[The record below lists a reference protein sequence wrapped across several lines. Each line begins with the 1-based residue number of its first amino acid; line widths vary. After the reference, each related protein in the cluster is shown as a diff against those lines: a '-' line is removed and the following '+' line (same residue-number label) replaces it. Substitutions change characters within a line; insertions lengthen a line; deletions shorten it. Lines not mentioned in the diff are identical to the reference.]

1 MITTQVKR
9 VKDPKLMVAVLDLLK
24 RHYRSGYEVSK
35 PRASLTYTLQVNGTD
50 EEKFLE
56 DFKGIADAA
65 GWKLGP

>member
-1 MITTQVKR
+1 MITTQVKK

-24 RHYRSGYEVSK
+24 NHYQSGYDVNK
-35 PRASLTYTLQVNGTD
+35 PRASLTYTLQVKGSD

-56 DFKGIADAA
+56 DFKSIADAA